1 MLFLHIYMM
10 QNGKFPKEK
19 DMKYLLEIIYDD
31 TEKSE

>member
-1 MLFLHIYMM
+1 MTYTAE
-10 QNGKFPKEK
+10 NGKFPKEK